1 MKLGIIGSH
10 NIIESVVK
18 VIIDEIPD
26 IEYITVYADILAET
40 PAKAMQLEKEVDAI
54 LFTGPYNYYY
64 TLKYLPKPN
73 IPWSFLPHNRVSA
86 LQALL
91 QATITLHNNLENISL
106 DSYDENI
113 IREALYTVGIR
124 NANIYNTKLDLE
136 AKDVH
141 EKPFLFHSQ
150 NYAQNKNVVCLTSFA
165 YCYELLTKANIPCI
179 RILPAR
185 EIIREQIYYLKLQ
198 HLADSEQQ
206 GNCAAIAIHYNYIFD
221 NEKDFSLREWEKLRY
236 QNEIREY
243 VYSIAQKLHAA
254 VYSDDIVPFFIVTTK
269 NMLNDVFLK
278 QQEHI
283 KLLQFGQQLQQ
294 FRVCIGIGLG
304 NSSLEAKSRSTMA
317 LNHAFR
323 DIDARAY
330 IAHSDTEI
338 IVPAVTKEPTA
349 ATTLELLAKQC
360 GLTVHTLEKLKDTL
374 SKVGNPTTAEA
385 LAKAMQVNIRSVN
398 RILTKLEDIGCIN
411 IVAKDYNGKGRPA
424 RVMKIII

>member
-10 NIIESVVK
+10 NIIDNIIK
-18 VIIDEIPD
+18 VITDEIND
-26 IEYITVYADILAET
+26 IEYITAYADILAET
-40 PAKAMQLEKEVDAI
+40 PAIVKRLEKEVDAI
-54 LFTGPYNYYY
+54 LFTGPNNYNY
-64 TLKYLPKPN
+64 TLKHLQKPN

-91 QATITLHNNLENISL
+91 QATITLDNNLENISL
-106 DSYDENI
+106 DSYDEDI
-113 IREALYTVGIR
+113 IREALNTVGIK
-124 NANIYNTKLDLE
+124 NANIYNSKLDFE
-136 AKDVH
+136 ADDVY
-141 EKPFLFHSQ
+141 EKQFIAHSQ
-150 NYAQNKNVVCLTSFA
+150 HYAQNKNVVCLTSFA

-198 HLADSEQQ
+198 YITGSEQQ
-206 GNCAAIAIHYNYIFD
+206 GNCATIAIHYNYIFD

-254 VYSDDIVPFFIVTTK
+254 VYSDDIVPFFIVTST

-283 KLLQFGQQLQQ
+283 KLLQFGQQQQQ

-304 NSSLEAKSRSTMA
+304 NSFLEAKSRSTMA

-323 DIDARAY
+323 DLDARAY
-330 IAHSDTEI
+330 IAHIDTEA
-338 IVPAVTKEPTA
+338 IVPAVMKETIEP
-349 ATTLELLAKQC
+349 TTLELLAKQC
-360 GLTVHTLEKLKDTL
+360 GLTVHTLEKLKTTL
-374 SKVGNPTTAEA
+374 NQVGNPTTAEA
-385 LAKAMQVNIRSVN
+385 IAKAMQINIRSVN
-398 RILTKLEDIGCIN
+398 RMLTKLEDIGCIN